1 MPTQNQFFNY
11 STGTA
16 MTYETQLT
24 ELAEKMAREHFGA
37 FYTTKHIYIE
47 MFRPLAAIALA
58 FAAEKVQGFGN
69 CPCTSNDDI
78 ETYLQS
84 TGLIPDIN

>member
-1 MPTQNQFFNY
+1 
-11 STGTA
+11 

-24 ELAEKMAREHFGA
+24 ELAEKMAR
-37 FYTTKHIYIE
+37 KHYGHHYSEGNTAYISI
-47 MFRPLAAIALA
+47 MRPLAAIALA
-58 FAAEKVQGFGN
+58 FAAEKVKGFGN

-84 TGLIPDIN
+84 TGLIPTTHA